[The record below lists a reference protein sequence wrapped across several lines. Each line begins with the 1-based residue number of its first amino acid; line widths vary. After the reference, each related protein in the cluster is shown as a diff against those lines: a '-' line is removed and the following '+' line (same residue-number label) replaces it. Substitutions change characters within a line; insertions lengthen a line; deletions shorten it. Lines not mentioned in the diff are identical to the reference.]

1 MGFVLP
7 FSGVIAVM
15 GPVFGESSPEQ
26 QLLEEQRG
34 RIALSLMADA
44 GYDPWQ
50 APEAWRL
57 MQPKRLPGDV
67 SALPYPDRRL
77 SVERAQPTVCAGEW
91 GER

>member
-1 MGFVLP
+1 
-7 FSGVIAVM
+7 M
-15 GPVFGESSPEQ
+15 GPVSGESSPEQ

-67 SALPYPDRRL
+67 SALPYPIGKGFRFNVRSL
-77 SVERAQPTVCAGEW
+77 QYVRANGASAN
-91 GER
+91 